1 MGGDEFE
8 VGIGGVAEGDEAATS
23 GKAASEEEDDLLKAT
38 QGQVKR
44 ARPVFVNYARK
55 AKRVDVK
62 KLKENIW
69 KELALEIPTV
79 SPEEDRVSTLQNA
92 SSRVVAQC

>member
-8 VGIGGVAEGDEAATS
+8 ALVGGPAGSEGPAAAGRAVGDEQ
-23 GKAASEEEDDLLKAT
+23 DDLLKAT

-55 AKRVDVK
+55 AKRVDVRM
-62 KLKENIW
+62 LKENIW
-69 KELALEIPTV
+69 KELALEDATHDV
-79 SPEEDRVSTLQNA
+79 EEDEVGFFPNQ
-92 SSRVVAQC
+92 

>member
-8 VGIGGVAEGDEAATS
+8 VGIGDAADNDVGIAS
-23 GKAASEEEDDLLKAT
+23 GKVASEEEEDLLKAT

-69 KELALEIPTV
+69 KELALEAPTADVEDDQV
-79 SPEEDRVSTLQNA
+79 SRQ
-92 SSRVVAQC
+92 